1 MVDDV
6 LLRVW
11 ILNHRWAVAI
21 ANIVA
26 AALFVGGCIGFFW
39 PGLYVASVSLF
50 LAGSLL
56 FLFSALAGALVQFG
70 SSERTSD
77 STNG

>member
-6 LLRVW
+6 LLRAW

-26 AALFVGGCIGFFW
+26 AALFVGGCVGFFW
-39 PGLYVASVSLF
+39 PGLYVASVSLI

-77 STNG
+77 